1 MSRTKNNRRA
11 GVCLFIPLMIAS
23 CGLMIARDRAP
34 LDPAGI
40 NQLQQDTN
48 GTAQVRIHA
57 ATGAGRSI
65 RLEPG
70 RLRLVGVDPAARAT
84 EFLQRYGSIFGVDD
98 PATELSAPR
107 ERTDRLGMTH
117 LGYTQNYRGLPV
129 FAGGLKAHFDVAGR
143 LILVQG
149 TFVPGIEVDPN
160 PYRTPAEA
168 EAVAIGQ
175 VLELHQASA
184 AQPLQAAS
192 TTLMVFRAGLAQR
205 VEGRNHLVFE
215 VEVVNGA
222 GIREFVY
229 VDAHTGKVVDRIS
242 GIHQAVDRRI
252 YEPAYNNSLVWFEGD
267 PLPYDSGDP
276 ANDLQV
282 NDLIN
287 VSEDVYDTFL
297 NISGGT
303 FPSWDGADSIM
314 HTVWNIP
321 PAGVCPNAFWD
332 GVATNFCDGVAG
344 DDTVAHEW
352 THAYT
357 ESTHNLIYQWQSG
370 ALNESY
376 SDIFGEVVDL
386 LNGTGTDSPGPL
398 RIDGECSALGSAPA
412 PELTINSPAS
422 ISGSYPASGAIFN
435 PLVPITVT
443 ADVQLVNDG
452 LGNPND
458 GCHTLIGFSP
468 GRIALIDRAGCSF
481 TRKVEIAQNA
491 GAVGAIVANT
501 AGDGLVTM
509 FGSNPV
515 ITIPSAFIG
524 QSDGDRIKGKLPG
537 NTVSATIVHV
547 PYVDVSLRWLHGED
561 DPAVNLP
568 IRDMWTPTC
577 MGDPGKVTDTEY
589 WCSTLDGGGVHSNS
603 GIPNHAFALLTDGG
617 AYNGRTVPAIGL
629 TRATHIYWRAM
640 EIYQMPDTDFADHA
654 DALEQSCADL
664 IGIDLPDLSTGA
676 PSGEMISAAECAAV
690 AETILAVELRTPPDF
705 CGYGPLLD
713 PDAPAP
719 DCGATIY
726 SDDFETDPT
735 TSWAL
740 SDFGVTPE
748 YSPRGWEWTSDIPVG
763 GSGQAFFA
771 LDSLALGNCTTDDQ
785 SGAMQLDSPPI
796 VIPTDSVLMT
806 FDHYVATEQSW
817 DGGNIKIS
825 TNGGPFVWTDFGDF
839 TFNTYNL
846 RLSSA
851 AAGNTNPMEDQP
863 SFTGAN
869 GGENKGSWVQS
880 HLSLDAYAS
889 AGDTIR
895 LRFEFGVDGCNG
907 LRGWY
912 VDNVR
917 LCSDCGG
924 PAGADV
930 DLDGSR
936 LCDGDCDDADPTK
949 YPGSPEVNDG
959 LDNQCPGEPGFGVID
974 EISGDAGFYTP
985 GDTIA
990 FSWTAQ
996 TGAALYQVARSTT
1009 ADFSAGCTAF
1019 TPATPH
1025 INDTDTPGLGGVFI
1039 YLVRS
1044 LSPVAG
1050 SWGVDSSGVERVGV
1064 CGL

>member
-1 MSRTKNNRRA
+1 MA
-11 GVCLFIPLMIAS
+11 M
-23 CGLMIARDRAP
+23 ARDRAP

-40 NQLQQDTN
+40 NRLQQDTN
-48 GTAQVRIHA
+48 GAAQVRIHN

-70 RLRLVGVDPAARAT
+70 RLRLVGANPTARAA
-84 EFLQRYGSIFGVDD
+84 EFLQRYGSIFGVGD

-117 LGYTQNYRGLPV
+117 LGYEQYYRGIPV
-129 FAGGLKAHFDVAGR
+129 FAGVLKAHFDIAGR

-149 TFVPGIEVDPN
+149 TFIPGIEVDPN
-160 PYRTPAEA
+160 PYRTLSEA
-168 EAVAIGQ
+168 EAIAIGH
-175 VLELHQASA
+175 VLELHKASA
-184 AQPLQAAS
+184 AQPLRAAS

-229 VDAHTGKVVDRIS
+229 VDAHTGKVVDRIT
-242 GIHQAVDRRI
+242 GIHDALNRRI
-252 YEPAYNNSLVWFEGD
+252 YEPAFQNVRIWAEGD

-297 NISGGT
+297 NVSGGT
-303 FPSWDGADSIM
+303 FPSWDGDDSIM

-321 PAGVCPNAFWD
+321 PDGVCPNAFWD

-352 THAYT
+352 SHAYT

-370 ALNESY
+370 ALNKSY
-376 SDIFGEVVDL
+376 SDIFGEIVDL
-386 LNGTGTDSPGPL
+386 LNGIGTDLPGPL
-398 RIDGECSALGSAPA
+398 RTDGECSAFGGSPAPA
-412 PELTINSPAS
+412 LTINSPAA
-422 ISGSYPASGAIFN
+422 ISGGYSTGGADFN
-435 PLVPITVT
+435 PTVPITVT
-443 ADVQLVNDG
+443 ADVELVNDG
-452 LGNPND
+452 SGNPARACQD
-458 GCHTLIGFSP
+458 PIGFTP
-468 GRIALIDRAGCSF
+468 GRIALLDRGGCAF
-481 TRKVEIAQNA
+481 TKKVERAQNA
-491 GAVGAIVANT
+491 GAVGVIVAN
-501 AGDGLVTM
+501 AVGDALIQMPGL
-509 FGSNPV
+509 NPL

-524 QSDGDRIKGKLPG
+524 LSDGNLIKGELLTTSV
-537 NTVSATIVHV
+537 NATIDHV
-547 PYVDVSLRWLHGED
+547 PFADVSLRWLQGED
-561 DPAVNLP
+561 DPGFGLP
-568 IRDMWTPTC
+568 IRDMWDPTC
-577 MGDPGKVTDTEY
+577 MGDPGKVTDTQY
-589 WCSTLDGGGVHSNS
+589 WCSTLDGGGVHTNS

-617 AYNGRTVPAIGL
+617 TYNGRTVPAIGL

-640 EIYQMPDTDFADHA
+640 EIYQAPDTDFADHA

-664 IGIDLPDLSTGA
+664 IGVALPDLSTGA
-676 PSGEMISAAECAAV
+676 ASGEVISATECAAL
-690 AETILAVELRTPPDF
+690 AEAILAVELRTPADF
-705 CGYGPLLD
+705 CGFGILLD
-713 PDAPAP
+713 PNAPVP
-719 DCGATIY
+719 DCGSTIY
-726 SDDFETDPT
+726 SEDFESDPT
-735 TSWAL
+735 ASWAL
-740 SDFGVTPE
+740 SDFGVAPE
-748 YSPRGWEWTSDIPVG
+748 YIPRGWEWTSDVPEG
-763 GSGQAFFA
+763 GTGQAFFA
-771 LDSLALGNCTTDDQ
+771 LDSLTLGNCTTDDQ

-839 TFNTYNL
+839 TFNRYNL
-846 RLSSA
+846 RLATA

-863 SFTGAN
+863 SFTGKN
-869 GGENKGSWVQS
+869 GGENKGSWGQS

-907 LRGWY
+907 LDGWY
-912 VDNVR
+912 VDNVQ

-924 PAGADV
+924 SGGADV

-974 EISGDAGFYTP
+974 EMSGNSGFYTP
-985 GDTIA
+985 GDTTE

-996 TGAALYQVARSTT
+996 AGATLYQVARSTA

-1019 TPATPH
+1019 TPATPL
-1025 INDTDTPGLGGVFI
+1025 INDTGTPGAGSVFY

-1044 LSPVAG
+1044 LSPVTG
-1050 SWGVDSSGVERVGV
+1050 SWGVDSAGVERLGI